1 MSGEYQKYRPFPKH
15 GNDEAANKTARERAD
30 QYMKLGGSTTDENA
44 GSSNSEQKRAP
55 AMAHYHSSTGVKPNV
70 VRIEVLSPA
79 ARRRYLNGGLAFGNR
94 GTTSFQA
101 EADMCKQFMTD
112 AFTEGDC
119 WKPFYGITDQS
130 TDTISLSF
138 TSDWQANKGATS
150 GINSFVGK
158 LAGATANVAGNGAQ
172 KAGGAISAFAGL
184 AGNKALKF
192 LGTSLGGLTTLGGK
206 AIKAVTE
213 NIGELPKILEAM
225 YDSVG
230 ADYKMSGACTL
241 RQFVGS
247 NFKPAKQITC
257 KWYMPEQEK
266 LARISIGRLI
276 RMSYSRGLRTNMN
289 TEDYRKMLDYMCG
302 AAITNIVHPIA
313 DNIGI
318 ATNDKKVSF
327 DDALSA
333 VANAAEF
340 GGDKLA
346 SLAEELGYAGGAVV
360 PAVLGAFGNTMT
372 IDPLPV
378 RLTVGHILDV
388 EPLVITGVSLVCS
401 KEQYVSPDGSHL
413 PLFVTAKI
421 DFDMWMMPNPN
432 TGFIQFMGDPLFR
445 QDEEA

>member
-1 MSGEYQKYRPFPKH
+1 MANAYQKYRPFPKH
-15 GNDEAANKTARERAD
+15 GDKEVANRKARDQAA
-30 QYMKLGGSTTDENA
+30 QYMNPGGSTPDENTD
-44 GSSNSEQKRAP
+44 SSDSEQKRAP
-55 AMAHYHSSTGVKPNV
+55 AMAAYHSSTGVKPNV

-79 ARRRYLNGGLAFGNR
+79 ARRRYLNGGLAFGSR
-94 GTTSFQA
+94 GATSFQA

-112 AFTEGDC
+112 AFTDGDC

-138 TSDWQANKGATS
+138 TSDWQANKGATG

-158 LAGATANVAGNGAQ
+158 LAGATANAVGDGAQ
-172 KAGGAISAFAGL
+172 KVGKGVAAFSGQ
-184 AGNKALKF
+184 AGNKVLKF
-192 LGTSLGGLTTLGGK
+192 LGTATGKLTEGGGK
-206 AIKAVTE
+206 AIKFIT
-213 NIGELPKILEAM
+213 NKIGDLPDLLEAM
-225 YDSVG
+225 YDAVG

-276 RMSYSRGLRTNMN
+276 RMSYSRGLRTNMT
-289 TEDYRKMLDYMCG
+289 TEDYRNMLDFMAG
-302 AAITNIVHPIA
+302 TAIRNIA
-313 DNIGI
+313 DPVTGNIGI
-318 ATNDKKVSF
+318 ATSDGEKRF
-327 DDALSA
+327 DDFISG
-333 VANAAEF
+333 VAS
-340 GGDKLA
+340 GGNWVADRAA
-346 SLAEELGYAGGAVV
+346 SLAEELGEASGAVV

-413 PLFVTAKI
+413 PLFVTAKV

-432 TGFIQFMGDPLFR
+432 TGFIQFMGDALFR
-445 QDEEA
+445 QDDEA